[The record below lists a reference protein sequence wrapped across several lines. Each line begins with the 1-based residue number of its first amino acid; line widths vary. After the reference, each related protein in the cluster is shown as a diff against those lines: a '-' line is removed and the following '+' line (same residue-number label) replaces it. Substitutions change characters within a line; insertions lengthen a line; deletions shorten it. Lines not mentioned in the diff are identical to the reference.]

1 MHQILRGTT
10 ELAEFEIY
18 SHGQLINADG
28 NVTVSVTDANYG
40 TVVGTG
46 GIATN
51 DPAIGK
57 YTFDLDPS
65 YTNLNRVLRVQWNY
79 NVNSKAVS
87 SEDFYEVFTPYAT
100 VAKIIDFYN
109 FGTRPSDPNYVSHE
123 EIVQAERIARYQ
135 IDTYANQSFG
145 RYYGNQE
152 QFGYD
157 SDAIELVQRMVNI
170 QQMYENGI
178 LVIDYTQDPVLN
190 TFGYQIELSPTNKA
204 VRIVKNAQDVIY
216 EGQFDPT
223 ILYYGRFREHSRYN
237 FYGEMGWTYV
247 PQDISYC
254 AMKLAGNMLAKDAQ
268 WRERY
273 LKKVDLSEISF
284 ELADGAFNGTGDV
297 VVDAI
302 LDNYRTTGI
311 VII

>member
-1 MHQILRGTT
+1 MHQIVRGTT

-18 SHGQLINADG
+18 NNGQLADADG
-28 NVTVSVTDANYG
+28 SVTVSVTDANYG
-40 TVVGTG
+40 TTVGIG
-46 GIATN
+46 GTATN
-51 DPAIGK
+51 NPAIGK

-65 YTNLNRVLRVQWNY
+65 YTNLNRVLRVQWDY
-79 NVNSKAVS
+79 NVNGKAVS

-109 FGTRPSDPNYVSHE
+109 FGTRPQDPNYVSQE

-178 LVIDYTQDPVLN
+178 LVVDYTQDPVLN
-190 TFGYQIELSPTNKA
+190 TFGYDIELSPTNKA
-204 VRIVKNAQDVIY
+204 VRIIKNAQDVIY

-297 VVDAI
+297 IVDAI

>member
-1 MHQILRGTT
+1 MHQIPRGTT

-18 SHGQLINADG
+18 VNGKLANADG

-40 TVVGTG
+40 TTVGTG

-51 DPAIGK
+51 DPVLGK

-65 YTNLNRVLRVQWNY
+65 YTNLNRVLKVQWSY
-79 NVNSKAVS
+79 VVNGKAVTQ
-87 SEDFYEVFTPYAT
+87 EDFYEVFTAYAP
-100 VAKIIDFYN
+100 ASKIIDHYN
-109 FGTRPSDPNYVSHE
+109 FGTRPQDLNYYSLE
-123 EIVQAERIARYQ
+123 EIVQAERVARYQ
-135 IDTYANQSFG
+135 IEAYANQSFG

-152 QFGYD
+152 QFGYG

-170 QQMYENGI
+170 QQVYENGI
-178 LVIDYTQDPVLN
+178 LVIDYTQDPIYN
-190 TFGYQIELSPTNKA
+190 TFGYDIELSPTNKA
-204 VRIVKNAQDVIY
+204 ARIIKNSQDVIY

-223 ILYYGRFREHSRYN
+223 VLYYGRFREHARYN

-247 PQDISYC
+247 PQDIQYC
-254 AMKLAGNMLAKDAQ
+254 AVKLTGNILSRDAQ

-297 VVDAI
+297 IVDSI

>member
-1 MHQILRGTT
+1 MHQIPRGTT

-18 SHGQLINADG
+18 RNGQLTNADG
-28 NVTVSVTDANYG
+28 DVHVSVTDANYG

-46 GIATN
+46 GIAFN

-65 YTNLNRVLRVQWNY
+65 YTNLNRVLRVQWDY
-79 NVNSKAVS
+79 TVNGKAVS
-87 SEDFYEVFTPYAT
+87 QEDFYEVFTAYAT

-109 FGTRPSDPNYVSHE
+109 FGTRPSDVNYVSNE
-123 EIVQAERIARYQ
+123 EIIQAERVARYQ

-178 LVIDYTQDPVLN
+178 LVIDYTQDPAIN
-190 TFGYQIELSPTNKA
+190 TFGYEIELSPTNKA

-254 AMKLAGNMLAKDAQ
+254 AMKLAGNMLARDAQ

>member
-1 MHQILRGTT
+1 MHQIPRGTT

-18 SHGQLINADG
+18 RNGQLTNADG
-28 NVTVSVTDANYG
+28 DVHVSVTDANYG

-46 GIATN
+46 GIAFN

-65 YTNLNRVLRVQWNY
+65 YTNLNRVLRVQWDY
-79 NVNSKAVS
+79 TVNGKAVS
-87 SEDFYEVFTPYAT
+87 QEDFYEVFTAYAT

-109 FGTRPSDPNYVSHE
+109 FGTRPSDVNYVSNE
-123 EIVQAERIARYQ
+123 EIIQAERVARYQ

-178 LVIDYTQDPVLN
+178 LVIDYTQDPVIN
-190 TFGYQIELSPTNKA
+190 TFGYEIELSPTNKA

>member
-1 MHQILRGTT
+1 MHQIPRGTT

-18 SHGQLINADG
+18 VDGKLANADG

-40 TVVGTG
+40 TTVGTG

-51 DPAIGK
+51 DPVLGK

-65 YTNLNRVLRVQWNY
+65 YTNLNRVLKVQWSY
-79 NVNSKAVS
+79 VVNGKAVTQ
-87 SEDFYEVFTPYAT
+87 EDFYEVFTAYAP
-100 VAKIIDFYN
+100 ASKIIDHYN
-109 FGTRPSDPNYVSHE
+109 FGTRPQDLNYYSLE
-123 EIVQAERIARYQ
+123 EIVQAERVARYQ
-135 IDTYANQSFG
+135 IEAYANQSFG

-152 QFGYD
+152 QFGYG

-170 QQMYENGI
+170 QQVYENGI
-178 LVIDYTQDPVLN
+178 LVIDYTQDPVYN
-190 TFGYQIELSPTNKA
+190 TFGYDIELSPTNKA
-204 VRIVKNAQDVIY
+204 ARIIKNSQDVIY

-223 ILYYGRFREHSRYN
+223 VLYYGRFREHARYN

-247 PQDISYC
+247 PQDIQYC
-254 AMKLAGNMLAKDAQ
+254 AVKLTGNILSRDAQ

-297 VVDAI
+297 IVDSI